1 MKVAIYGSR
10 RQYGAFE
17 TVARFLQVL
26 SGRGDTVVMH
36 RKLYNH
42 LSEAIPESL
51 SVVEQVT
58 DTPDFSADLA
68 VSLGGDGTFLRT
80 ALWVGDKEIP
90 IVGVN
95 TGHLGYLAALSIAQL
110 PDLMQL
116 IADNRLRIE
125 RRSLI
130 EVVEPRLPREVGCYA
145 LNEVAITKEE
155 SASMI
160 EARVNIGN
168 LPLAEYRADGLIMA
182 TPTGSTAYSLSVGGP
197 IVQPT
202 LDVCIISPVAAHSLS
217 MRPLV
222 IDGSEPVTIIPESR
236 ARHVR
241 IALDGR
247 SALLDV
253 GSPVVLA
260 RAPFK
265 VLVMQAA
272 DHTFADII
280 RQKLHWG
287 EA

>member
-1 MKVAIYGSR
+1 
-10 RQYGAFE
+10 
-17 TVARFLQVL
+17 
-26 SGRGDTVVMH
+26 MH
-36 RKLYNH
+36 CKLYTR
-42 LSEAIPESL
+42 LLESIPEAL
-51 SVVEQVT
+51 SVVDTVT

-95 TGHLGYLAALSIAQL
+95 TGHLGYLSALSIGQL
-110 PDLMQL
+110 PQLMQL
-116 IADNRLRIE
+116 IADDSLRIE
-125 RRSLI
+125 RRSLL
-130 EVVEPRLPREVGCYA
+130 EVVEPVLPREVGVYA

-160 EARVNIGN
+160 EARVSIGN
-168 LPLAEYRADGLIMA
+168 MPLAEYRADGLILS
-182 TPTGSTAYSLSVGGP
+182 TPTGSTAYNLSVGGP

-202 LDVCIISPVAAHSLS
+202 LDVCVISPVAAHSLS

-222 IDGSEPVTIIPESR
+222 IDGSVPVTIVPESR

-253 GSPVVLA
+253 GTPVVLA
-260 RAPFK
+260 CAPFK

-272 DHTFADII
+272 GHTFADVI

-287 EA
+287 ES